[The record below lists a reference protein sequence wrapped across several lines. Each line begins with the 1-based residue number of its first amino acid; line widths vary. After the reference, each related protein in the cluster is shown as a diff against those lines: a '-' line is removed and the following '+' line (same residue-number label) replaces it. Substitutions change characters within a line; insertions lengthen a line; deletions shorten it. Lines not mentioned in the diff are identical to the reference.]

1 MHSSGFE
8 SVRKVNPMSQ
18 LAFSAPAQQLAP
30 IRLTARG
37 RLVLL
42 ALPLLLIVT
51 VATLIIGAW
60 LAPAS
65 ASQTH
70 LTGPGTGLEQVTV
83 VEGDSLWGLAREFAP
98 TQDTREVV
106 ARIAS
111 LNEDTGVLKPGQTLV
126 VPSDAQE

>member
-1 MHSSGFE
+1 
-8 SVRKVNPMSQ
+8 MSQ

-65 ASQTH
+65 ASQTR

-126 VPSDAQE
+126 VPSDAQD